1 MKIIYKFL
9 LGSSLKN
16 QQKKMAQHHTTA
28 GDREEAIWMKIMTTY
43 RHADVLSD
51 QPIALSHDA
60 IFIKGSSHH
69 FYLENLCI
77 GIEMTKYDV
86 FGF

>member
-1 MKIIYKFL
+1 M
-9 LGSSLKN
+9 GSSLEN
-16 QQKKMAQHHTTA
+16 QQQKKSQHHTTA
-28 GDREEAIWMKIMTTY
+28 GDREQAIWMKIMTTY
-43 RHADVLSD
+43 RHADVISD

-60 IFIKGSSHH
+60 IFIKGSTHH
-69 FYLENLCI
+69 SYLENLCI